1 MTKKYYLIVEDIQ
14 KGPFTLEELKFFE
27 LDKSRLIWFEE
38 LEDWT
43 PLEKIG
49 ELSHI
54 IKRVPPPIKPF
65 VASPPPVSTKFEAVE
80 KESFFKTNKWYFIGG
95 FVLLL
100 LLTIAFFTQNKE
112 QTPSEELFSSEQ
124 TEPVQENNVQINS
137 SSQTNDFEP
146 FEERELSPSQL
157 RQQLLE
163 KEQSNPLNY
172 LSVNASMSENK
183 VKTRHGTMFRSS
195 EWKVDGYMLEGNIT
209 NSATIASFND
219 VTVRTRFISSTGS
232 TIDNTDFV
240 VYDSVL
246 ANDGIS
252 FKQKIY
258 PPEGTV
264 TYEVSII
271 SASY

>member
-1 MTKKYYLIVEDIQ
+1 MDKKYYLIVEDIQ
-14 KGPFTLEELKFFE
+14 KGPFTLEELKSFE

-43 PLEKIG
+43 PLEKVR

-65 VASPPPVSTKFEAVE
+65 VASPPPVSAKFESIE
-80 KESFFKTNKWYFIGG
+80 KNSFFKTNKWYIIGG

-219 VTVRTRFISSTGS
+219 VTVRISFMSSTGS

-258 PPEGTV
+258 PPEGTSN
-264 TYEVSII
+264 YEVSIL
-271 SASY
+271 SAKY

>member
-1 MTKKYYLIVEDIQ
+1 MDKKYYLIVDDIQ
-14 KGPFTLEELKFFE
+14 KGPFTLEELKSFE

-54 IKRVPPPIKPF
+54 IKRVPPPIKTF

-80 KESFFKTNKWYFIGG
+80 KDSFFKTNKWYIIGG

-146 FEERELSPSQL
+146 FQERELSPSQL

-172 LSVNASMSENK
+172 LSVNGNLSENK
-183 VKTRHGTMFRSS
+183 VKTRHATMFRSS
-195 EWKVDGYMLEGNIT
+195 KWKKDGYNLEGYIS
-209 NSATIASFND
+209 NSATIASFKD
-219 VTVRTRFISSTGS
+219 IVVRVSYISGTG
-232 TIDNTDFV
+232 TIIDNTDFV
-240 VYDSVL
+240 VYDFVP
-246 ANDGIS
+246 ANDAIS
-252 FKQKIY
+252 IKQKVY
-258 PPEGTV
+258 APEGTSN
-264 TYEVSII
+264 YEVSIV

>member
-1 MTKKYYLIVEDIQ
+1 MSIMSKKYYLIVEDIQ
-14 KGPFTLEELKFFE
+14 KGPFTLDELKSFE
-27 LDKSRLIWFEE
+27 LDKNRLVWFEE

-49 ELSHI
+49 ALSHI
-54 IKRVPPPIKPF
+54 IKKVPPRIKPYVPSPPPIT
-65 VASPPPVSTKFEAVE
+65 TKVEAIE
-80 KESFFKTNKWYFIGG
+80 KASFFKTNKWYIIGG

-100 LLTIAFFTQNKE
+100 LLTLAIFSENKE
-112 QTPSEELFSSEQ
+112 QAPSEESFSSEQ
-124 TEPVQENNVQINS
+124 TEPVQENNVPVPS
-137 SSQTNDFEP
+137 RDFEP
-146 FEERELSPSQL
+146 FEERELSPSEL

-172 LSVNASMSENK
+172 LSVTGSMSENK
-183 VKTRHGTMFRSS
+183 VKTKHGTFFRSS
-195 EWKVDGYMLEGNIT
+195 EWKVDGYMLEGYIT
-209 NSATIASFND
+209 NSATIASFKD
-219 VTVRTRFISSTGS
+219 VKVRINFISSTGS

-240 VYDSVL
+240 VYDFVP

-252 FKQKIY
+252 YKEKNY

-264 TYEVSII
+264 TYGISVL

>member
-1 MTKKYYLIVEDIQ
+1 MTKKYYLILDDIQ
-14 KGPFTLEELKFFE
+14 KGPFTLEELKSFE
-27 LDKSRLIWFEE
+27 LDKSRLVWFEE

-43 PLEKIG
+43 PIEKIG

-65 VASPPPVSTKFEAVE
+65 VAKPPPVRTKFEVT
-80 KESFFKTNKWYFIGG
+80 KKDSFFKTNKWYFIVG

-112 QTPSEELFSSEQ
+112 QTSSEEPLSSEQ
-124 TEPVQENNVQINS
+124 TEPIQENNVQINS

-163 KEQSNPLNY
+163 KEQNNPLSY
-172 LSVNASMSENK
+172 LSVNGSMSENK
-183 VKTRHGTMFRSS
+183 VKTKHGTFFRSS
-195 EWKVDGYMLEGNIT
+195 EWKVDGYMLEGYIT
-209 NSATIASFND
+209 NTATIATFKD
-219 VTVRTRFISSTGS
+219 ITVRISFISSTGS
-232 TIDNTDFV
+232 IINKTDFV
-240 VYDSVL
+240 VYDFVQ

-252 FKQKIY
+252 YKEKIY

-264 TYEVSII
+264 TYEVSIL

>member
-1 MTKKYYLIVEDIQ
+1 MTKKYYLIVDDIQ

-43 PLEKIG
+43 PLEKIR

-80 KESFFKTNKWYFIGG
+80 KDSFFKTNKWYFIGG

-219 VTVRTRFISSTGS
+219 ITVRTSFISSTGS

>member
-1 MTKKYYLIVEDIQ
+1 MTKKYYLILDDIQ
-14 KGPFTLEELKFFE
+14 KGPFTLEELKSFE
-27 LDKSRLIWFEE
+27 LDKSRLVWFEE

-65 VASPPPVSTKFEAVE
+65 VASPPSVSTKFEVA
-80 KESFFKTNKWYFIGG
+80 KKDSFFKTNKWYFIVG

-112 QTPSEELFSSEQ
+112 QTSSEEPLSSEQ
-124 TEPVQENNVQINS
+124 TEPIQENNVQINS

-163 KEQSNPLNY
+163 KEQNNPLSY
-172 LSVNASMSENK
+172 LSVNGSMSENK
-183 VKTRHGTMFRSS
+183 VKTKHGTFFRSS
-195 EWKVDGYMLEGNIT
+195 EWKVDGYMLEGYIT
-209 NSATIASFND
+209 NTATIATFKD
-219 VTVRTRFISSTGS
+219 ITVRISFISSTGS
-232 TIDNTDFV
+232 TIDKTDFV
-240 VYDSVL
+240 VYDFVP

-252 FKQKIY
+252 YKEKIY

-264 TYEVSII
+264 TYEVSIL